1 MGNAVMFEPNN
12 RFFQDCPSGYHCG
25 ENKVCCGTPGTC
37 PTNFQPAS
45 DKYGRLTA
53 CTARNGNTCPKGSQ
67 CMDTSTVAQRLCCE
81 QIEYKC
87 PGFSTPYPSARFP
100 QKCNIM
106 DLWSC
111 GNNQCMPSNIPNV
124 HICCQ
129 STIRQRDLNPCP
141 SGWTLNNDVVTF
153 CTPSF
158 QSSTCPGYSSCLRSS
173 SVQQQFVCCI
183 PS

>member
-1 MGNAVMFEPNN
+1 MEN
-12 RFFQDCPSGYHCG
+12 RNRARGIWTVPLVTIVEKIKSAAALLALVPPISRRLLINTDGLLLAQL
-25 ENKVCCGTPGTC
+25 EMATPALRDLSVWTLV
-37 PTNFQPAS
+37 QSLS
-45 DKYGRLTA
+45 DSA
-53 CTARNGNTCPKGSQ
+53 IA
-67 CMDTSTVAQRLCCE
+67 
-81 QIEYKC
+81 YKC

-106 DLWSC
+106 DLWAC

-141 SGWTLNNDVVTF
+141 SGWTLNNDIVTF